1 MKRKIVLSLMAMLAL
16 SANLSAGI
24 LLIEPYRW
32 EEIAENLSLDIDIT
46 TVEDDFQLE
55 FTQAHDNLQIQITS
69 ADGTLYYMET
79 VSVPAGTYVISVAD
93 LPAGE
98 YCLQLVTEENEVRN
112 LFFIKTVD

>member
-1 MKRKIVLSLMAMLAL
+1 MKRSFLIGVAALAL
-16 SANLSAGI
+16 SANLPATESFQ
-24 LLIEPYRW
+24 W
-32 EEIAENLSLDIDIT
+32 DDDWENLSLDIPTIENE
-46 TVEDDFQLE
+46 VILE
-55 FTQAHDNLQIQITS
+55 SVQAHDNLQIQITS

-98 YCLQLVTEENEVRN
+98 YCLQLVTEKNEVSN

>member
-1 MKRKIVLSLMAMLAL
+1 MKRSFLIGVAALAL
-16 SANLSAGI
+16 SANLPATESFQWD
-24 LLIEPYRW
+24 EDW
-32 EEIAENLSLDIDIT
+32 ENRS
-46 TVEDDFQLE
+46 LE
-55 FTQAHDNLQIQITS
+55 FPMIENEVILELTQAHDNLQIQITG